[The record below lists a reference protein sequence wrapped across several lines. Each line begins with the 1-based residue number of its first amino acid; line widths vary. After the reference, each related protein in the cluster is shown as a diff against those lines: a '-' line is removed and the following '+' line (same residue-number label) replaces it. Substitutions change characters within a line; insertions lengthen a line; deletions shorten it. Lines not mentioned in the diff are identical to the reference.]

1 MSKYIQNLNKILAN
15 LEQVEVI
22 ISKVKSYDYRIS
34 DSRYLN
40 ILKVFKIFDWSKYT
54 NLTLA
59 RVFLRDYINY

>member
-22 ISKVKSYDYRIS
+22 IFKVKSYDYRIL

-40 ILKVFKIFDWSKYT
+40 ILKIFKIFD
-54 NLTLA
+54 
-59 RVFLRDYINY
+59 